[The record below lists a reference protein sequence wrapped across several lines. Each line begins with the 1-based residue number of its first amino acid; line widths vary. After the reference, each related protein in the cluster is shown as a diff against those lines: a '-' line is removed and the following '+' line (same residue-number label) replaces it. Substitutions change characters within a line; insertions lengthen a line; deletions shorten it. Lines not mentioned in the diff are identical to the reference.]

1 MTAQTATVRT
11 KPRATTARGARK
23 VVTQSRVNRTHVSR
37 IGITMG
43 DPSGIGP
50 EIIVATLAEMP
61 AQARSN
67 SVVIGNLGLLQR
79 ADKLRKTGLKFVA
92 GVDASNGDVPVVDV
106 PTKDQEKITDGKA
119 TPAGGEAAYRYV
131 EKAVEL
137 ALAGDISVIV
147 TAPLNKAAM
156 HSAGHHFDG
165 HTELLAHLTG
175 AKSSFMLLA
184 GDKLNAVHVTT
195 HMSLRN
201 ATEKPGVE
209 RVLETIRAGNEHFR
223 ELGIEHPR
231 IAVAGLNPHCGE
243 GGIFGNEEA
252 ERITPAVEAA
262 KKEGINVQ
270 GPISGDTVFYR
281 ALKGEFDL
289 VVAQYHDQ
297 GHIPTKLIAFDE
309 TVNVSLGLPIRRTS
323 VDHGTAFDI
332 AWKGV
337 ANNTNMKSAIAYAR
351 RMADV
356 HGA

>member
-1 MTAQTATVRT
+1 
-11 KPRATTARGARK
+11 
-23 VVTQSRVNRTHVSR
+23 
-37 IGITMG
+37 MG

-50 EIIVATLAEMP
+50 EIIVATLAEMTDE
-61 AQARSN
+61 ARSQ
-67 SVVIGNLGLLQR
+67 SAVIGNFDLLRR
-79 ADKLRKTGLKFVA
+79 ADELRGTKLSFVEGL
-92 GVDASNGDVPVVDV
+92 DAKNAQVPVIAVA
-106 PTKDQEKITDGKA
+106 TNGQEQIVDGKE

-137 ALAGDISVIV
+137 CLAGDISVIV

-156 HSAGHHFDG
+156 HSAGHHYDG
-165 HTELLAHLTG
+165 HTELLAELTG

-184 GDKLNAVHVTT
+184 GDKLSAVHVTT

-201 ATEKPGVE
+201 AAVKPTIE
-209 RVLETIRAGNEHFR
+209 RVLATIEAGHAHFR
-223 ELGIEHPR
+223 ELGYENPR

-243 GGIFGNEEA
+243 GGIFGDEEQT
-252 ERITPAVEAA
+252 RIAPAIKAA
-262 KKEGINVQ
+262 KEEGIDVQ

-351 RMADV
+351 RMADNK
-356 HGA
+356 AA

>member
-1 MTAQTATVRT
+1 MTAT
-11 KPRATTARGARK
+11 
-23 VVTQSRVNRTHVSR
+23 

-50 EIIVATLAEMP
+50 EIIVKTLAEMDP
-61 AQARSN
+61 RTRAVSA
-67 SVVIGNLGLLQR
+67 VVGNMDLLKR
-79 ADKLRKTGLKFVA
+79 ADTLLGTGLRFVDGLDAKTGE
-92 GVDASNGDVPVVDV
+92 VPVAHVA
-106 PTKDQEKITDGKA
+106 TKDQDKIVDGKES
-119 TPAGGEAAYRYV
+119 PAGGEAAYRYV
-131 EKAVEL
+131 EAAVKL
-137 ALAGDISVIV
+137 SLAGKIAVIV

-184 GDKLNAVHVTT
+184 GDKLNAIHVTT

-201 ATEKPGVE
+201 AAE
-209 RVLETIRAGNEHFR
+209 RPSIDRVVATIRAGHQHFV
-223 ELGIEHPR
+223 ELGVEHPR

-243 GGIFGNEEA
+243 GGIFGNEEN
-252 ERITPAVEAA
+252 ERIAPAIAIA
-262 KKEGINVQ
+262 QKEGIDVK

-332 AWKGV
+332 AWKGM
-337 ANNTNMKSAIAYAR
+337 ANNVNMKAAIAYAR
-351 RMADV
+351 KMADRV
-356 HGA
+356 G

>member
-1 MTAQTATVRT
+1 MTVQEKAALTGTSATSTGVTRT
-11 KPRATTARGARK
+11 D
-23 VVTQSRVNRTHVSR
+23 VTR
-37 IGITMG
+37 IGVTRIGVTMG

-50 EIIVATLAEMP
+50 EIIVATLAEMSP
-61 AQARSN
+61 DVRSK
-67 SVVIGNLGLLQR
+67 SVVIGNIDLLRR
-79 ADKLRKTGLKFVA
+79 ADQLRKTGLTFIN
-92 GVDASNGDVPVVDV
+92 GVDASNGDVPVVHV
-106 PTKDQEKITDGKA
+106 ATKGQEQIADGKESV
-119 TPAGGEAAYRYV
+119 AGGEAAYRFV

-137 ALAGDISVIV
+137 SLAGDISVIV

-184 GDKLNAVHVTT
+184 GDKLNAIHVTT
-195 HMSLRN
+195 HMSLVN
-201 ATEKPGVE
+201 AAEKPGVE
-209 RVLETIRAGNEHFR
+209 RVLATIRAGDKHFR
-223 ELGIEHPR
+223 ELGIEQPR

-243 GGIFGNEEA
+243 GGIFGTEEA

-262 KKEGINVQ
+262 NKEGINVQ

-337 ANNTNMKSAIAYAR
+337 ADNTNMKSAIAYAR
-351 RMADV
+351 RMADG